1 MAETFSD
8 WKLICDEDYRLYG
21 NVDDWGEA
29 AYQAGQ
35 ASRDDEIREKD
46 ERIQELENK
55 LEVVWEHL
63 CIDCKN
69 TISIIEDYPEAQK
82 VSKIAKLEK
91 VVEAARTI
99 CDATYLHEMINAA
112 TDIRKALKELEGV

>member
-1 MAETFSD
+1 MSETFIQW
-8 WKLICDEDYRLYG
+8 WKGLENSESFNDAGRFSCA
-21 NVDDWGEA
+21 EA
-29 AYQAGQ
+29 AWHA
-35 ASRDDEIREKD
+35 RDDEIREKD

-91 VVEAARTI
+91 VVEAAWTI
-99 CDATYLHEMINAA
+99 CDATYVHEMVNAA
-112 TDIRKALKELEGV
+112 TDIRNALKELEGV